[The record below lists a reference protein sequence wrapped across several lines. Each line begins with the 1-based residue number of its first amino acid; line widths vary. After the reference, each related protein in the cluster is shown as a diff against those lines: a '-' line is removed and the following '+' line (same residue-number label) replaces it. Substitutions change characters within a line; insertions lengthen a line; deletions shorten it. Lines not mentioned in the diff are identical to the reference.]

1 MHIAPTIKVKSF
13 LHKVN
18 ETENGDV
25 KVGENDK
32 GEVEAAKIPPPHP
45 FRYILLMETKAI
57 RGKHSG
63 SQWYGS
69 ALVILSGLGC

>member
-1 MHIAPTIKVKSF
+1 MKVKSS
-13 LHKVN
+13 LHRVD

-25 KVGENDK
+25 KVGEDK
-32 GEVEAAKIPPPHP
+32 KRGRGGKNPPPYP

-63 SQWYGS
+63 SQWYGL
-69 ALVILSGLGC
+69 AFVILSGLGC